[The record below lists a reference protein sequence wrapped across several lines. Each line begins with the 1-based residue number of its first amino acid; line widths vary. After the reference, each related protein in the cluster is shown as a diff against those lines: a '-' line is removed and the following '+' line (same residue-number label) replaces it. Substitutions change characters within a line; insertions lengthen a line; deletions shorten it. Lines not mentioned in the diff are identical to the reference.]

1 MMLAIA
7 TNIAIVLMFLVG
19 FLLYLAKLR
28 FVMKIL
34 AAKTHVNVFNHSLA
48 LCLVT
53 SGDRYVESF
62 LLLIYLIFSFS
73 FLRCWHDDM
82 SSCIGLASR

>member
-19 FLLYLAKLR
+19 FLLYLIKFR

-53 SGDRYVESF
+53 SGDQYVE
-62 LLLIYLIFSFS
+62 
-73 FLRCWHDDM
+73 
-82 SSCIGLASR
+82 